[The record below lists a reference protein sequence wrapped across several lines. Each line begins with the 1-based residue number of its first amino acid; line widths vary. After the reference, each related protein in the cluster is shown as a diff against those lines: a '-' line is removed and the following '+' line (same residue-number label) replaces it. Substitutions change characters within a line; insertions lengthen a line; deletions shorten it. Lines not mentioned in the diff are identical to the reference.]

1 MKNTKEMHALFTAIY
16 CINRT
21 NGNEDKDITGLCRY
35 IFLHCTND
43 IQNMHDT
50 LCIGQNKET
59 ILPHLTQILEEET
72 NYKKYMENK
81 KV

>member
-21 NGNEDKDITGLCRY
+21 NGNEDKDITGLC
-35 IFLHCTND
+35 TND
-43 IQNMHDT
+43 NPNMLDI

-59 ILPHLTQILEEET
+59 ILPHLMQILEEET